1 MLDLNTLKNK
11 YLTIKLLDG
20 REIELRKP
28 NDELYL
34 KIEEFQNVDL
44 NNSKEVLE
52 ETIKLTI
59 DILNRNKQ
67 KEVFTELDEEYD
79 LSIRTAIIKEYIAFT
94 KDIDENPN

>member
-1 MLDLNTLKNK
+1 MLDLSTLKNK
-11 YLTIKLLDG
+11 YLTIKMLDG

-52 ETIKLTI
+52 ETTKLTI